1 MFCNHCGF
9 AMPAGQPVCPQCHQS
24 VPPLVP
30 PVPGFEFQL
39 AGYAG
44 KVRTLGILWIVY
56 ACLSFALGIAA
67 LTFAKALLAG
77 HFGSHFGPWANGD
90 MPQVWVFPMA
100 LQFAWIMLAGRA
112 VLYAVAGWGLM
123 ERAPWGRILAIVAAF
138 LTLIKFPLGT
148 ALGIFTLVVLLGYR
162 NSSLYE
168 QL

>member
-9 AMPAGQPVCPQCHQS
+9 AMPAGQPACPQCHQS

-56 ACLSFALGIAA
+56 ACLSFAIGIAGI
-67 LTFAKALLAG
+67 TFAKAFFDG
-77 HFGSHFGPWANGD
+77 HFGPWSHGD
-90 MPQVWVFPMA
+90 MPPVWVFPMA
-100 LQFAWIMLAGRA
+100 MQFAWIFLAGRA
-112 VLYAVAGWGLM
+112 VLYAIAGWGLM
-123 ERAPWGRILAIVAAF
+123 ERAPWGRILAIIAAF
-138 LTLIKFPLGT
+138 LTLIKFPFGT
-148 ALGIFTLVVLLGYR
+148 ALGIFTLVILLGYR

>member
-1 MFCNHCGF
+1 MFCSHCGF

-44 KVRTLGILWIVY
+44 KVRTLGVLWIVY

-67 LTFAKALLAG
+67 MSFAKAFFAG
-77 HFGSHFGPWANGD
+77 NFGPWAHGD
-90 MPQVWVFPMA
+90 MPQAWFFPMA
-100 LQFAWIMLAGRA
+100 MQFAWIFLAGRA
-112 VLYAVAGWGLM
+112 ALFAVAGWGLM
-123 ERAPWGRILAIVAAF
+123 EHTDWGRIVAIVAAI
-138 LTLIKFPLGT
+138 LSLIRFPFGT
-148 ALGIFTLVVLLGYR
+148 ALGICTLVVLLGYR

-168 QL
+168 RL